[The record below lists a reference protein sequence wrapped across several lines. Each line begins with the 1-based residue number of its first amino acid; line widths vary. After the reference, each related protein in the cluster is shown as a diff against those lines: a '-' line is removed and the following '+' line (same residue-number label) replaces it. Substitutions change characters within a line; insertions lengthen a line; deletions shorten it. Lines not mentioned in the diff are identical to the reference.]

1 MLPKKFTL
9 ILLSTLLFT
18 YSSLSVA
25 DWFTSSETKELITKA
40 DAGDSEAQFKVGY
53 AYDYGNGARSSSDK
67 AKKYYSLA
75 AQQGHAEAQNS
86 LGSIYQAE
94 KSYAEAKSWYE
105 IAAAQNHPQGT
116 NSLGNLYDLGLG
128 VPQDRNKGFEL
139 YSHAADLGLSEAM
152 WNLAIMYGGGQIG
165 KPDMLMACF
174 WTVRA
179 QKYDEHKNP
188 KLSSYLDRAFSQL
201 RNTLSGKDLTT
212 CQQEANSWS
221 PKLVKQ

>member
-9 ILLSTLLFT
+9 ALLSTLLFT
-18 YSSLSVA
+18 YSSLSLA

-40 DAGDSEAQFKVGY
+40 DAGDKDAQFKVGL
-53 AYDYGNGARSSSDK
+53 AYDSGNGAPSSSDN
-67 AKKYYSLA
+67 AKKYYLMA
-75 AQQGHAEAQNS
+75 AQQGHTEAQNS

-94 KSYAEAKSWYE
+94 KSYAEAKTWYE
-105 IAAAQNHPQGT
+105 LAVAQNHPMAT
-116 NSLGNLYDLGLG
+116 NSLGQLYDLGLG

-152 WNLAIMYGGGQIG
+152 WNLAIMYGGGQIS